1 MFGRLIFDYEFESFL
16 SRNSYD
22 KVAMLLIN
30 GNSTIINEIGNYI
43 KREEGDTV
51 SYLPK
56 SKFSNLGK
64 NGDVDPFSDG
74 LGRVTIRIGRFVNKF
89 LKKSTFETYNISPQD
104 LENFVNLYKSYFIRS
119 MTNLSVV
126 EGKDIPKWYLEG
138 NYYQNNGNMF
148 GTLWNSCMRQHDR
161 NKFMKLYE
169 DNKDIKMLI
178 LLADDGKLIG
188 RAILWD
194 KVYDI
199 NGIEYKFMDRIYTVY
214 DHDINI
220 FKKWAKENG
229 YMHKTEQSARSER
242 YVTKYE
248 DDKPVATNMKL
259 YLKLENH
266 KQMYYPYLDTFKF
279 YDSINGKFSNSDYFT
294 FEYVLIQSNGGLF
307 PPEECDEEMTADETY
322 DDDY

>member
-43 KREEGDTV
+43 RREEGDTV

-56 SKFSNLGK
+56 SRYSKLEFN
-64 NGDVDPFSDG
+64 DPFSDG
-74 LGRVTIRIGRFVNKF
+74 IGRVTIRIGRFVNKF
-89 LKKSTFETYNISPQD
+89 LKRTTFETYNISPQD
-104 LENFVNLYKSYFIRS
+104 LENFVNLYKSYFIRNVL
-119 MTNLSVV
+119 NLSVV
-126 EGKDIPKWYLEG
+126 EGNDIPKWYLEQ
-138 NYYQNNGNMF
+138 NYHQNNGNMF
-148 GTLWNSCMRQHDR
+148 GTLWSSCMRQHER
-161 NKFMKLYE
+161 NKFMKLYA
-169 DNKDIKMLI
+169 DNKEAKMLI

-194 KVYDI
+194 KVLDI
-199 NGIEYKFMDRIYTVY
+199 NGVEYKFMDRIYTIY
-214 DHDINI
+214 DHDVNV

-242 YVTKYE
+242 YVVKYE
-248 DDKPVATNMKL
+248 NDQPVATNMKL

-266 KQMYYPYLDTFKF
+266 KQKYYPYLDTFKF
-279 YDSINGKFSNSDYFT
+279 YDPIDGKFSNTDSFS
-294 FEYVLIQSNGGLF
+294 FEYILIQSNGGLI
-307 PPEECDEEMTADETY
+307 PPDPEPEEQY
-322 DDDY
+322 DDEYVDEDN